1 MELQEIRDKIELKQA
16 ALNMQKYMAN
26 IKSQFSNYE
35 ERESQKNMIR
45 AIIKSFQM
53 GEHAIIEAP
62 TGTGKSLAYLL
73 AFLSIWEQ
81 FKFKLEDGEVIERK
95 PKLCIA
101 TNTIALQEQLFEK
114 DIPTFQKMIGVDFK
128 TALIKGRSNYIC
140 NRNFMDIVKNPDK
153 GSFTSLE
160 ETVEFNKLTE
170 EVLDSKDNFIVGDRS
185 LLKDNV
191 SQELWNKVSTDSQS
205 CTKRDCP
212 FYDTCNFYEAK
223 KENANADVIITNHA
237 LFFADLG
244 VKIETGFE
252 MQDLVLPAFDFVVFD
267 EAHNLEDVASD
278 YLGDS
283 GHYRGFMK
291 FINEFKNALSKG
303 ELGEKLAQNPEII
316 QELLNA
322 LNEAEVFTLEFF
334 KTAIDLTNDYVN
346 GKTSSIRRLNQPM
359 EYLVGPALKLK
370 GVLKEITETIDFI
383 FENEEIVELL
393 GSEQRTKITLLRSR
407 ASNMGES
414 VRKFATQ
421 SEDEHVYWIEAPE
434 KYKSKTIDPAKRHE
448 FVSYHTVPISV
459 NNVLKENLFD
469 RLESVV
475 LTSATLGTDNLNYIA
490 SRLGIDRYI
499 SKMFFSPFNYE
510 KQSILHIPENTVSVK
525 DNQNYEKYVE
535 EEVKQLITM
544 SEGRALVLFTSYY
557 MLKNVANNVE
567 AYIEGLGYTVLKQG
581 DLPRTPLINKFREDE
596 KSVLFATSSY
606 WEGIDVQGDA
616 LTNVII
622 TKLPFDV
629 PDQPVIQARMEHINR
644 SGGNAFMQYQVPTAI
659 MKFKQGFGRLI
670 RSTNDKG
677 VVTVLDDRII
687 KMRYGQQF
695 LNSLPPIRIS
705 RHKQEIAPFFDIEKE
720 ETRV

>member
-26 IKSQFSNYE
+26 IKGQFANYE

-81 FKFKLEDGEVIERK
+81 FENKKEGEETVERK

-128 TALIKGRSNYIC
+128 AALIKGRSNYIC
-140 NRNFMDIVKNPDK
+140 NRNFFEIIKNPDK
-153 GSFTSLE
+153 GSFSSLE

-170 EVLDSKDNFIVGDRS
+170 EVLDDKNNFVIGDRS
-185 LLKDNV
+185 LIKDNV
-191 SQELWNKVSTDSQS
+191 SPELWNKISTDSNA
-205 CTKRDCP
+205 CTKRECP
-212 FYDTCNFYEAK
+212 FYDSCNFYKAK
-223 KENANADVIITNHA
+223 KDNATADVIITNHA

-252 MQDLVLPAFDFVVFD
+252 MQDLVLPQFDFVVFD

-283 GHYRGFMK
+283 GHFRGFMK
-291 FINEFKNALSKG
+291 FVTEFNNALTKG
-303 ELGEKLAQNPEII
+303 ELGEKLSPHPEII
-316 QELLNA
+316 QDLLNA
-322 LNEAEVFTLEFF
+322 LNEASTFSLEFF
-334 KTAIDLTNDYVN
+334 KTAVDLTNDYAN
-346 GKTSSIRRLNQPM
+346 GRTSTIRRLNQPM

-370 GVLKEITETIDFI
+370 SAMKEIVGTIDFI

-393 GSEQRTKITLLRSR
+393 EGEQISRIKLFHTR

-421 SEDEHVYWIEAPE
+421 SEAEHVYWIEAPE
-434 KYKSKTIDPAKRHE
+434 KYKSNPIDPSKRHE

-459 NNVLKENLFD
+459 NNTLKTNLFD

-490 SRLGIDRYI
+490 SRLGVERYI

-510 KQSILHIPENTVSVK
+510 QQSILHIPEHTVSSKNTVE
-525 DNQNYEKYVE
+525 YEKYVE
-535 EEVKQLITM
+535 NEVKELITM
-544 SEGRALVLFTSYY
+544 SEGRALVLFTSYS
-557 MLKNVANNVE
+557 MLRNVAKNTE
-567 AYIEGLGYTVLKQG
+567 AYIESLGYTVLKQG
-581 DLPRTPLINKFREDE
+581 DMPRTPLINKFREDK

-644 SGGNAFMQYQVPTAI
+644 NGGNAFMQYQVPTAI

-705 RHKQEIAPFFDIEKE
+705 RNKQEIAPFFKLENE